1 MDKVYNVTFSG
12 TLYGEAR
19 ITASSEEEAHEIA
32 SDLTDYFDINV
43 SSYEYDASGS
53 IEEITI
59 ESIEEEEPDYEE
71 DYEV

>member
-1 MDKVYNVTFSG
+1 MDKIYNVTFSG
-12 TLYGEAR
+12 TFYGEAR

-53 IEEITI
+53 VEEITI
-59 ESIEEEEPDYEE
+59 EAIQEEEPDYEE